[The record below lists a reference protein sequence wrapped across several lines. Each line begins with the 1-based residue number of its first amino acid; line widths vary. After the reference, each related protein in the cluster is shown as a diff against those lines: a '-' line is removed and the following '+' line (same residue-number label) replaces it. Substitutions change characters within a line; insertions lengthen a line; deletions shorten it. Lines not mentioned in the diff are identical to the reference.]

1 MWIYI
6 TSNRLTRLFLV
17 IPLPAILL
25 LAACGEQSGGSPE
38 AGKPK
43 IAADI
48 VSQDEKLPAI
58 SSPAEPVD
66 PEKSEPKPREI
77 IPADPPENGS
87 QKGRAFEDVDWGRE
101 INLDK
106 MITMAK
112 KGQIVEIQWHV
123 MPNILRAQASDG
135 RIYHIR
141 NENKGVD
148 LRNTLINAGVKIG
161 KEGVLFRYLF

>member
-1 MWIYI
+1 MWIHI
-6 TSNRLTRLFLV
+6 ISNRLTWLYFV
-17 IPLPAILL
+17 ILLPAILL
-25 LAACGEQSGGSPE
+25 PAACGEKSGGSPE
-38 AGKPK
+38 TGKPK
-43 IAADI
+43 TAADI
-48 VSQDEKLPAI
+48 IPKEEKLPAI
-58 SSPAEPVD
+58 STSAEPVE

-77 IPADPPENGS
+77 IPADPPENES
-87 QKGRAFEDVDWGRE
+87 QKKRALEDIDWGRE
-101 INLDK
+101 VNLDE

-135 RIYHIR
+135 RIYHLR

-148 LRNTLINAGVKIG
+148 LRNTLINAGVKVG